1 MNKAIFIADFFA
13 HEVAGGGELNNKI
26 LIETLNKKDYSVKT
40 VNSHLVTKN
49 FIQENKSSKYII
61 GNFINLPL
69 DCREYLQSHCDYV
82 IYEHDHK
89 YLTSRN
95 PAEYDDYLA
104 PKEAI
109 INFEFYEKANTV
121 FCQSNFHSNIVR
133 KNLQLDNIVNLGGNL
148 WSDEALEYMR
158 RLSFKEKKPVCSIM
172 NSNIKHK
179 NTVGAIKYCRAKS
192 LEFELIEY
200 CSPNEFLNRLSENDK
215 LVFFPLTPETL
226 SRIIIEA
233 RMMGMKVVTN
243 GRVGATSE
251 KWFKLKGEE
260 LISFMM
266 EKREEII
273 STLEG
278 AINE

>member
-69 DCREYLQSHCDYV
+69 DCREYLQSRCDYV

-89 YLTSRN
+89 YLTNRN

-179 NTVGAIKYCRAKS
+179 NTEGAIKYCRAKS

-260 LISFMM
+260 LISFMTQ
-266 EKREEII
+266 KREEII
-273 STLEG
+273 SILEG